1 MWVTVY
7 GFREKHSTEH
17 AILDIINRIQSNLV
31 RKSVLFFSSE
41 YLLILAKLLT
51 LSITIS
57 YQVNCTTMVSEE
69 YIINE
74 WFASYLKGRL
84 QTTRIKSYISRKQK
98 TLCGAPQGSFLGP
111 LLFLIYINDICK
123 SSKVLRS
130 SLNRLLVKVSNW
142 LIANKLTLNIK
153 KSNFVIFRP
162 HHWKKINYKPV
173 IKQFDNNLQQWISLE
188 NKEYIKYLGVLIDY
202 NLSWKQHL
210 AYISLKI
217 SKVITMISRY
227 FVPVK
232 ILINLY
238 RSLKQQYLSY
248 GIVAWGRAEK
258 IYINKLLVLQKR
270 ALRLTHFAD
279 RRQHA
284 VPLFV
289 SSNFLPIQMI
299 YFKSTACLM
308 HDINNK
314 TSPILIQKLFPK
326 ADTIHNYTT
335 RSAVN
340 WNYFVKSSILELQK
354 TSFSRSGAVV
364 GTVYQ
369 QRCVIKIIKIGTFQ
383 EWDIHAWNW

>member
-1 MWVTVY
+1 M
-7 GFREKHSTEH
+7 
-17 AILDIINRIQSNLV
+17 
-31 RKSVLFFSSE
+31 
-41 YLLILAKLLT
+41 
-51 LSITIS
+51 
-57 YQVNCTTMVSEE
+57 
-69 YIINE
+69 
-74 WFASYLKGRL
+74 
-84 QTTRIKSYISRKQK
+84 
-98 TLCGAPQGSFLGP
+98 
-111 LLFLIYINDICK
+111 
-123 SSKVLRS
+123 
-130 SLNRLLVKVSNW
+130 SNW

-232 ILINLY
+232 IFINLY

-314 TSPILIQKLFPK
+314 TAPILIQKLFPK

-340 WNYFVKSSILELQK
+340 
-354 TSFSRSGAVV
+354 
-364 GTVYQ
+364 
-369 QRCVIKIIKIGTFQ
+369 
-383 EWDIHAWNW
+383 